1 MMTGEQIL
9 ARLDDAGI
17 RKSQIAR
24 TLGIPD
30 SRVAELYGGRRL
42 LKLDEA
48 VKLVE
53 AYNLEEKAPAGATTP
68 LTIPVA
74 RLLVQYVAQAVGKPL
89 KAESPL
95 VSELAA
101 DLRAFSVFL
110 SDPRVRDSIQAAE
123 GFLQGIQ
130 LRKKGQ
136 EASQR
141 SDRPRP
147 VR

>member
-9 ARLDDAGI
+9 ARLDDAGV

-53 AYNLEEKAPAGATTP
+53 AYRLEEPVPQNATST
-68 LTIPVA
+68 
-74 RLLVQYVAQAVGKPL
+74 
-89 KAESPL
+89 
-95 VSELAA
+95 
-101 DLRAFSVFL
+101 LR
-110 SDPRVRDSIQAAE
+110 
-123 GFLQGIQ
+123 
-130 LRKKGQ
+130 
-136 EASQR
+136 
-141 SDRPRP
+141 
-147 VR
+147 

>member
-1 MMTGEQIL
+1 MTGEQIL

-53 AYNLEEKAPAGATTP
+53 AYNLEEKVAPGAISP
-68 LTIPVA
+68 LTIPIA

-89 KAESPL
+89 LAESPQ
-95 VSELAA
+95 VSELAG

-123 GFLQGIQ
+123 GFLHGIQ

-136 EASQR
+136 EASPR